1 MTKALRDMT
10 IHIIGIGGT
19 GMSPIA
25 VVLHEMGVRVTGSD
39 RSESP
44 YTDELKAFGIEI
56 HTPQSAENI
65 TDPDLVLYSSAI
77 KDDNPELAEARRR
90 GIPTQKRR
98 EFLRTMLEGRKIIA
112 IAGSHGKTTTTSMC
126 AWVFTKLGLEPGY
139 IIGSIS
145 KALGRNAT
153 AGKSEWFIIEADEY
167 DNMFL
172 GLDPTD
178 AVLTKVEYDHP
189 DCFPTRELYFGAFS
203 NFLAN
208 LKENGLV
215 FLNSSDPNQIQYRG
229 ANSVTYGSASD
240 CDYRGE
246 DLRVGENGCFS
257 FNFRAG
263 ERVVPVTLNVP
274 GEHNAY
280 NAMAVLSVCA
290 KNGLDLEKAAE
301 ALKSFGGVGRRFEI
315 VADWNGITLIDDY
328 AHHPTEIRATL
339 KAAREFFS
347 GRRIVA
353 IWQPHTY
360 SRTQSLLDE
369 FCSSFENAD
378 EVILTDIF
386 AAREKYSGFGIAD
399 VVRNMKHGNV
409 KQFNTNEEI
418 AAYLAG
424 SLKSGD
430 VVVTCSAGDANK
442 AAPMALELMKNARA

>member
-1 MTKALRDMT
+1 MTKALRDMK

-25 VVLHEMGVRVTGSD
+25 VVLREMGVCVTGSD
-39 RSESP
+39 RAESS
-44 YTDELKAFGIEI
+44 YTAEMREYGIDV

-65 TDPDLVLYSSAI
+65 TNPDLVLYSSAI

-90 GIPTQKRR
+90 GIPTKKRR
-98 EFLRTMLEGRKIIA
+98 EFLRDMLAGRKIIA

-126 AWVFTKLGLEPGY
+126 AWVFTHLGLEPGY
-139 IIGSIS
+139 IIGSFS
-145 KALGRNAT
+145 KALGGNAA
-153 AGKSEWFIIEADEY
+153 AGKSDWFIIEADEY

-189 DCFPTRELYFGAFS
+189 DCFPTHELYFGAFS

-208 LKENGLV
+208 LKKDGTV
-215 FLNSSDPNQIQYRG
+215 FLNGADPNQNQYRC
-229 ANSVTYGSASD
+229 ANSVTYGADAD
-240 CDYRGE
+240 CDFCGE
-246 DLRVGENGCFS
+246 NLRIAGNGCFS
-257 FNFRAG
+257 FEFRSG
-263 ERVVPVTLNVP
+263 ERLVPVTLNVP
-274 GEHNAY
+274 GEHNAF

-301 ALKSFGGVGRRFEI
+301 ALKSFGGVGRRFELA
-315 VADWNGITLIDDY
+315 ADWNGITLIDDY

-339 KAAREFFS
+339 KAAREYFA

-353 IWQPHTY
+353 VWQPHTY
-360 SRTQSLLDE
+360 SRTKALLSE
-369 FCSSFENAD
+369 FCSSFDNAD
-378 EVILTDIF
+378 EVILSDIF
-386 AAREKYSGFGIAD
+386 AAREKFTGFGIAD
-399 VVRNMKHGNV
+399 VVKSMKHGNV
-409 KQFNTNEEI
+409 KQFDTINEI

-424 SLKSGD
+424 SLHPGD

-442 AAPMALELMKNARA
+442 AAPMALEMMKNVHA